1 MNGEPA
7 PAELLF
13 ETTGE
18 SRVAAFYRLL
28 RTELSWYPGRPLLV
42 LRMVLACTFV
52 MFSIIVFRIPGGV
65 LGAYSP
71 LLISRDSFRSTKRSA
86 AWIAGACTLGAIE
99 VVLGAMLSTGSPF
112 LHLMWVWASLFA
124 VFYLVSIMR
133 VYEAALSLGLF
144 ITNTI
149 GIWDQA
155 ITAELR
161 LRQTLFMLLAIL
173 LGCIATML
181 IEFVFSRTH
190 RSGAVMEG
198 IEERISIA
206 ERTLQSYLSGWTDSG
221 SLARDLRRYSTRGIE
236 TLRGYINHAEYSF
249 ETEQR
254 LLTAIILAG
263 RLVDLCL
270 PLVDRKYACSLADEN
285 LCRLLIQKLRT
296 LKENLASDQAA
307 EWIDLE
313 EGHTVDNPLLVEIE
327 RTVELLSESFSQT
340 MWDRDE
346 RRPIAPPRTQNF
358 HFFVSDAFSGR
369 KHWKFAVRGTL
380 SAITCY
386 MLYMSV
392 GWTGLN
398 ASIATCILTALPVTG
413 AARHKQLLRFGG
425 IVIGACVIGFAAQV
439 AILPQIDSIL
449 SYTLL
454 FAAMISIGAWVA
466 TSGPRIAFSGVQIV
480 LAYELVNLGR
490 FSLTSSLIPAR
501 DTVLGILLGI
511 GAMWLIFDHFWDKS
525 STESIR
531 NTLTATIR
539 QIADLSK
546 SQLAGRPVQDKILE
560 SNTRDVIR
568 SFDKIWSMLDAS
580 LFEPYPKARS
590 EEIVLQQARRYLPQ
604 LRALLLIKTGL
615 IHHAIA
621 VEENAPDTLALHA
634 MALSRKTLYQLAQK
648 IEQGETSSSERPPLP
663 LEQLA
668 SETLESDVTTKR
680 LTSSLYTVLREIHA
694 A

>member
-1 MNGEPA
+1 MNGEA
-7 PAELLF
+7 ASMELHPKA
-13 ETTGE
+13 TGE
-18 SRVAAFYRLL
+18 SRAASFYRLL
-28 RTELSWYPGRPLLV
+28 RSELNWYPGRPILV

-52 MFSIIVFRIPGGV
+52 MFCIIVFRIPGGV

-86 AWIAGACTLGAIE
+86 AWIAGACTLGTIE

-112 LHLMWVWASLFA
+112 LHLMWVWVSLFA

-155 ITAELR
+155 VTADLR

-173 LGCIATML
+173 LGCLVTVL
-181 IEFVFSRTH
+181 IEFVFSRAH
-190 RSGAVMEG
+190 RSGAVIEG
-198 IEERISIA
+198 IEERIAIV
-206 ERTLQSYLSGWTDSG
+206 EKTLQNYISGWADSG
-221 SLARDLRRYSTRGIE
+221 NLARDLRRYSTRGIE
-236 TLRGYINHAEYSF
+236 TLRAYINHAEYSF

-254 LLTAIILAG
+254 LLTAVILMG

-270 PLVDRKYACSLADEN
+270 PLVDNKYASSPADEN
-285 LCRLLIQKLRT
+285 LCHVLIQKLRT
-296 LKENLASDQAA
+296 LKESLANDQAA
-307 EWIDLE
+307 EWIDLQE
-313 EGHTVDNPLLVEIE
+313 EHLVHNPLLVEIE

-340 MWDRDE
+340 MWDRGE
-346 RRPIAPPRTQNF
+346 NRPIASPRRQNF

-369 KHWKFAVRGTL
+369 KHFKFAVRGTL
-380 SAITCY
+380 SAIACY

-413 AARHKQLLRFGG
+413 AARHKQLMRFGG

-439 AILPQIDSIL
+439 TILPQIDSIL
-449 SYTLL
+449 SYTFL

-466 TSGPRIAFSGVQIV
+466 TSGPRIAYAGVQIV
-480 LAYELVNLGR
+480 FAYELVNLGR

-501 DTVLGILLGI
+501 DTVLGIMLGI

-525 STESIR
+525 ATESIR
-531 NTLTATIR
+531 DTLTATIR

-546 SQLAGRPVQDKILE
+546 SQLADPSIQDKILE

-568 SFDKIWSMLDAS
+568 NFDKIWSMLDAS
-580 LFEPYPKARS
+580 LFEPYPKAPS
-590 EEIVLQQARRYLPQ
+590 EEIVLQQARRYLPR

-621 VEENAPDTLALHA
+621 SEENAPDALAIHA
-634 MALSRKTLYQLAQK
+634 MALSRQTLYQLAQK
-648 IEQGETSSSERPPLP
+648 IEGGEAFSPLNPTLRLDRP
-663 LEQLA
+663 A
-668 SETLESDVTTKR
+668 SETQGNDVTTKR
-680 LTSSLYTVLREIHA
+680 LTTSLYAILREIQIA
-694 A
+694 